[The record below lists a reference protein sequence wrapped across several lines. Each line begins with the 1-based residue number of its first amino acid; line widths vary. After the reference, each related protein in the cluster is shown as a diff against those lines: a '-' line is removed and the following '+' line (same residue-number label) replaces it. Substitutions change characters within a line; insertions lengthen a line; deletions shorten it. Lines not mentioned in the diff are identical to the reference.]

1 MEPLSALP
9 LIPQR
14 PPFTLVDYLVDCHGN
29 SCTTTYTIPDEHLLV
44 TEGTLSACGLIENM
58 AQTCAVRIGYLNR
71 EKPVRIGVVGSISNF
86 KAYRLPACGETLHT
100 KVEVVAEVFDAVV
113 VHAAATVNGTKAA
126 ECDLKVFLV

>member
-1 MEPLSALP
+1 
-9 LIPQR
+9 
-14 PPFTLVDYLVDCHGN
+14 
-29 SCTTTYTIPDEHLLV
+29 
-44 TEGTLSACGLIENM
+44 M